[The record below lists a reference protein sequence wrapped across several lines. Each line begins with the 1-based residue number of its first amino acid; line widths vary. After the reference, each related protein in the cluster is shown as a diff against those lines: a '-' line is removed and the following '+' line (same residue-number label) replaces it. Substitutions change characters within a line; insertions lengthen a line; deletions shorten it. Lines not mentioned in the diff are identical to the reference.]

1 MYSRWSVVSS
11 KTKWMATK
19 VETKKTSEVYY
30 YVKGAIES
38 VLPKCDTIYSNGDF
52 KPIKDDMLE
61 QMNNTANQIASEGMR
76 VLALGFGKD
85 HNKLAFVGLVG
96 ILDPP
101 RPNVKTA
108 IKSLREHG
116 VRTIMITGD
125 AKATAISI
133 GKELGIWTNDF
144 NVAIS
149 PSDIEE
155 DMSKTDLSRVSIFY
169 RMTPSH
175 KSIIVEALQK
185 QGNIVGMLGD
195 GVNDA
200 IALKLAD
207 IGIAMGSGTDVCK
220 EASKMVLVDDNF
232 GTIISAIE
240 EGKSIFSGI
249 KNFLRFQLTTSISAL
264 AMITFSNLLGYP
276 PPINPMQ
283 ILFINII
290 MDGPPAQCLG
300 IEPVDADIIHQ
311 PPRNP
316 KDSVVTRQIIT
327 SVALNSLIM
336 IIGTLWIYIREM
348 SHDLILS
355 KRDTTMVFATFV
367 TFQFFNALNCRSEK
381 KSLFKIGF
389 FSNRPLCIAVGLCY
403 LGMLAVIY
411 VPFLRIVFETDSLSL
426 MDLLLTTAI
435 ASSVFLFEEM
445 IKFTRINQ

>member
-1 MYSRWSVVSS
+1 MDDLGEKLSWMSLSVIAVIFLLGVWNGHKWFNMFVLGVSMAVAAIPEGLPIVTTVTLALGVIRMAERNAIVKKLPSVETLGCTNIICSDKTGTLTMNQMTVKKIWTIGDKSGIIDVSGIALDTNGEFSRNGQVLDLNKEHNLNKLLDSGVLCNNAQIMEGKLIGDATEGSLIVAGAKAKKNGEYLSNFVKKEEIAFSS

-220 EASKMVLVDDNF
+220 EDSKMVDDNF
-232 GTIISAIE
+232 GTILADRGE
-240 EGKSIFSGI
+240 SIFSGI
-249 KNFLRFQLTTSISAL
+249 KKYL
-264 AMITFSNLLGYP
+264 
-276 PPINPMQ
+276 
-283 ILFINII
+283 
-290 MDGPPAQCLG
+290 
-300 IEPVDADIIHQ
+300 
-311 PPRNP
+311 
-316 KDSVVTRQIIT
+316 DS
-327 SVALNSLIM
+327 
-336 IIGTLWIYIREM
+336 
-348 SHDLILS
+348 
-355 KRDTTMVFATFV
+355 
-367 TFQFFNALNCRSEK
+367 
-381 KSLFKIGF
+381 KSLQ
-389 FSNRPLCIAVGLCY
+389 
-403 LGMLAVIY
+403 
-411 VPFLRIVFETDSLSL
+411 
-426 MDLLLTTAI
+426 
-435 ASSVFLFEEM
+435 VFLLS
-445 IKFTRINQ
+445 Q